1 MANLARLVGHLLVV
15 ATIAA
20 STSAMSRAAETFDES
35 RYVQAVLRSGLEG
48 RVAEAEAALGAAEAV
63 GVGTWANPALGWE
76 REALGR
82 PGSAPGA
89 GQVSQDI
96 FYLTLP
102 LVLSGRLGLEREA
115 ASKQA
120 EAARARRE
128 RARAHLRREASLRF
142 HAVLA
147 VGERRAV
154 IAASLSGLETVAQMI
169 SARQRAGDASGYDRH
184 RIELEVAAVRDLA
197 RAAAVEENE
206 RRAAA
211 LALLGPEHRSLPR
224 CSGTVGDMHRESEH
238 EGLLE
243 QLGQRRGDLRADRLE
258 SEAAALQR
266 RAAGR
271 RWLPEPTVA
280 GGVQLLDAGRPGSR
294 NGYVAR
300 VELPLPLFQR
310 GQGERARSEALKA
323 LTDARRAAAERE
335 AHSRLDALEVAATER
350 RERLAVFRKEVVGRA
365 EALQQMAK
373 AAYHGGAADL
383 LVLVDAERAA
393 RDARLAAIDL
403 ALEVV
408 QAESGLRLLA
418 GIYEADEARDKR

>member
-1 MANLARLVGHLLVV
+1 
-15 ATIAA
+15 
-20 STSAMSRAAETFDES
+20 
-35 RYVQAVLRSGLEG
+35 
-48 RVAEAEAALGAAEAV
+48 
-63 GVGTWANPALGWE
+63 
-76 REALGR
+76 
-82 PGSAPGA
+82 
-89 GQVSQDI
+89 
-96 FYLTLP
+96 
-102 LVLSGRLGLEREA
+102 
-115 ASKQA
+115 
-120 EAARARRE
+120 
-128 RARAHLRREASLRF
+128 
-142 HAVLA
+142 
-147 VGERRAV
+147 
-154 IAASLSGLETVAQMI
+154 MI